1 MHRLRTTRALYG
13 WTVLVAFLFG
23 LFTPVLSHAMAL
35 ATAQPANA
43 YLSEICSATGTRHVL
58 VADDVGQ
65 TTAPPVPDMSHCDLC
80 CSHQHAAVAPPPYA
94 GTLLVA
100 SLERDPYP
108 PLFYQAPRPQFA
120 WTAAQSRGP
129 PAAIS

>member
-1 MHRLRTTRALYG
+1 MHRLRTTRALFG

-35 ATAQPANA
+35 ATAQPPST
-43 YLSEICSATGTRHVL
+43 YLSEICSASGTRHVL
-58 VADDVGQ
+58 VVDDAGE

-80 CSHQHAAVAPPPYA
+80 CSHQHAAMAPPPYA
-94 GTLLVA
+94 CALLVA

-129 PAAIS
+129 PSSLS